1 MTSTRIVFSNGVVSQ
16 ASDTPSVS
24 TFLQERRGAYTTTR
38 THNNGSCLLFW
49 ERHLRR
55 LASSARILYNSS
67 PNLLFKSPT
76 PSGLEPIRTPSSS
89 SSLSM
94 WESMIKSL
102 VNDSMNEALPI
113 ALKERRD
120 GEELAVTVLVSGDYG
135 QLSGIE
141 NMGSD
146 DFLGVFDVSVHFS
159 GYVPFVFGVEGTG
172 ARLALV
178 GRGRDVAEAKYSDW
192 VRLRKPLEK
201 LRPPSVTEL
210 LLSNDGDQLLEGSI
224 TNFFVV
230 CRKDNSEAEDKFLQT
245 CNNSHSFEVQTA
257 PISDGVLPG
266 VIRQLVIEVCRSKGI
281 PIRELASSWSQ
292 HELWKEA
299 FITSSLRVLQHVES
313 IQVPKT
319 WELQESDC
327 WNDIAWEQKLFE
339 GGPGMITKTI
349 QEEIMERAGLGGY
362 TLKR

>member
-1 MTSTRIVFSNGVVSQ
+1 
-16 ASDTPSVS
+16 
-24 TFLQERRGAYTTTR
+24 
-38 THNNGSCLLFW
+38 
-49 ERHLRR
+49 
-55 LASSARILYNSS
+55 
-67 PNLLFKSPT
+67 
-76 PSGLEPIRTPSSS
+76 
-89 SSLSM
+89 
-94 WESMIKSL
+94 MIKSL

-299 FITSSLRVLQHVES
+299 FITSVL
-313 IQVPKT
+313 
-319 WELQESDC
+319 
-327 WNDIAWEQKLFE
+327 LFNVV
-339 GGPGMITKTI
+339 TTI
-349 QEEIMERAGLGGY
+349 GHKNLS
-362 TLKR
+362 

>member
-1 MTSTRIVFSNGVVSQ
+1 
-16 ASDTPSVS
+16 
-24 TFLQERRGAYTTTR
+24 
-38 THNNGSCLLFW
+38 
-49 ERHLRR
+49 
-55 LASSARILYNSS
+55 
-67 PNLLFKSPT
+67 
-76 PSGLEPIRTPSSS
+76 
-89 SSLSM
+89 
-94 WESMIKSL
+94 MIKSL
-102 VNDSMNEALPI
+102 VNDSMNEGLPI
-113 ALKERRD
+113 ALKGGRD

-135 QLSGIE
+135 KLSGIE
-141 NMGSD
+141 NMGSE
-146 DFLGVFDVSVHFS
+146 DFLGVFDVHLHFS

-210 LLSNDGDQLLEGSI
+210 LLSNDGDQLLEGSV

-230 CRKDNSEAEDKFLQT
+230 CRKDKSEAEDKFLQT
-245 CNNSHSFEVQTA
+245 YNISHSFEVQTA

-266 VIRQLVIEVCRSKGI
+266 VIRQLVIEACLCKGI
-281 PIRELASSWSQ
+281 PIREVASLWSQ
-292 HELWKEA
+292 HELWEEA

-327 WNDIAWEQKLFE
+327 WNNIAWEQKLFE
-339 GGPGMITKTI
+339 GGPGMITKII
-349 QEEIMERAGLGGY
+349 QEEIMERAGLEGY
-362 TLKR
+362 TLRR

>member
-1 MTSTRIVFSNGVVSQ
+1 MFSNGVVSQ

-113 ALKERRD
+113 ALKQRRD

-135 QLSGIE
+135 KLSGIE

-192 VRLRKPLEK
+192 VRL
-201 LRPPSVTEL
+201 V
-210 LLSNDGDQLLEGSI
+210 
-224 TNFFVV
+224 
-230 CRKDNSEAEDKFLQT
+230 
-245 CNNSHSFEVQTA
+245 
-257 PISDGVLPG
+257 
-266 VIRQLVIEVCRSKGI
+266 
-281 PIRELASSWSQ
+281 
-292 HELWKEA
+292 
-299 FITSSLRVLQHVES
+299 
-313 IQVPKT
+313 
-319 WELQESDC
+319 
-327 WNDIAWEQKLFE
+327 
-339 GGPGMITKTI
+339 
-349 QEEIMERAGLGGY
+349 
-362 TLKR
+362 